1 MGSCRRRRTQ
11 SNSTAISRRR
21 VCKSG
26 APQLGNQQP
35 PVRPPSSS
43 PLQYLMMHKGRI
55 FGPCGGSLLHLAG
68 DWDLENGKFYN
79 LINATV
85 SHHPPNDARDNNTRA
100 AVSLNRAL
108 LFLYCSQTDRTASEY
123 SSLARANATAQ
134 KVSSR

>member
-35 PVRPPSSS
+35 PVRPPSS

-55 FGPCGGSLLHLAG
+55 FGPCGDSLLHLAG